1 MAIVALSVLGIVLE
15 EIEVDNRYLDNKEDN
30 IYTHY
35 LFFQGGGVS
44 SKPHNNSGHEGVEVN
59 IQTIHFIR

>member
-30 IYTHY
+30 IYTQY
-35 LFFQGGGVS
+35 LLHIFRGWCFL
-44 SKPHNNSGHEGVEVN
+44 
-59 IQTIHFIR
+59 

>member
-30 IYTHY
+30 I
-35 LFFQGGGVS
+35 
-44 SKPHNNSGHEGVEVN
+44 
-59 IQTIHFIR
+59 